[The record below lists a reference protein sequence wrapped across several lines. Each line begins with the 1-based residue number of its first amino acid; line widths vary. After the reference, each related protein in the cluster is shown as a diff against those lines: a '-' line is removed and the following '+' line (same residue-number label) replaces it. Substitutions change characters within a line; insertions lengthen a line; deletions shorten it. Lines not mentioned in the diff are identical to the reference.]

1 MKKSLLALAVLG
13 AFTGAASAQS
23 SVTLFGLVDLS
34 ANRQTSNGLHTSTLD
49 SNQLNSNRLGFK
61 GIEDLG
67 GGLSA
72 GFWLEAGM
80 NNDLGTG
87 AATGGGLSFNRRSTV
102 SLISQT
108 LGEIRAGHD
117 YTPSFWN
124 TVIFDVYGANGIGE
138 GDNLTAFG
146 PQQAVLHS
154 GAGTSVR
161 ANNSIAYFLPG
172 NLGGVY
178 GRAMVAPSES
188 TTGPD
193 GQKYYGGILGWAAG
207 PVEIA
212 VGYGDTKVAGP
223 ESDYKVFNVGA
234 TYDFGFVK
242 IYGLYNESK
251 FDPKTLKTEE
261 LSFGIPV
268 GVDAINGSYTHAS
281 YSGSA
286 TTEDVGSGNQY
297 SIQYLHNFSK
307 RTALYGGIAHISNKG
322 GANFAL
328 GDVPVTAGNT
338 VTGYNVGLR
347 HSF

>member
-13 AFTGAASAQS
+13 AFAGAASAQS

-34 ANRQTSNGLHTSTLD
+34 ANRQTSNGTSYNSMD

-87 AATGGGLSFNRRSTV
+87 AATGGGLSFNRRSTI

-108 LGEIRAGHD
+108 LGEIRVGHD
-117 YTPSFWN
+117 YAPSFWN

-138 GDNLTAFG
+138 GDDLLAFG

-161 ANNSIAYFLPG
+161 ANNAIAYFLPG
-172 NLGGVY
+172 NIGGVY
-178 GRAMVAPSES
+178 GRLMVAPSEN
-188 TTGPD
+188 TP
-193 GQKYYGGILGWAAG
+193 GQKYYGGLLGWAAG
-207 PVEIA
+207 PVEVA
-212 VGYGDTKVAGP
+212 VGYGDTKTALSGGT
-223 ESDYKVFNVGA
+223 DYKVWNIGA

-242 IYGLYNESK
+242 VYGLYNESK
-251 FDPKTLKTEE
+251 YDPKTLKSAE
-261 LSFGIPV
+261 LSVGVPV
-268 GVDAINGSYTHAS
+268 GVDAVNASYTHAS
-281 YSGSA
+281 YSGS
-286 TTEDVGSGNQY
+286 TTALDVGKGDQY

-307 RTALYGGIAHISNKG
+307 RTALYGTLAHISNKD

-328 GDVPVTAGNT
+328 GDIAVGAGHS